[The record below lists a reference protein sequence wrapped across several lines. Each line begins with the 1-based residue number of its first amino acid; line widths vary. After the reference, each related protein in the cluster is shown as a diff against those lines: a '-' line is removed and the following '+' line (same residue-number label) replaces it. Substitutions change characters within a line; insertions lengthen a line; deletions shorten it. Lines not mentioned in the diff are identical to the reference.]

1 MKRVLLHGFFLFL
14 CVFTLAL
21 VGCTEKQTGE
31 TVPSTV
37 ATVQALDTSAPE
49 PTVTYPLEEVEKFS
63 FIIPGETTIL
73 EVLET
78 IPGIPEWIVNNF
90 LYWPIIYTLSD
101 GTEVHVIVNS
111 ETRIVVRVD
120 LKLTDGSFITI
131 NE

>member
-14 CVFTLAL
+14 CVFTLVL
-21 VGCTEKQTGE
+21 IGCTEKQTGE

-37 ATVQALDTSAPE
+37 AIVQALDTSAPE

-90 LYWPIIYTLSD
+90 LYWPITYTLSD

-111 ETRIVVRVD
+111 DTRIVVRVD

>member
-1 MKRVLLHGFFLFL
+1 MFALV
-14 CVFTLAL
+14 L

-78 IPGIPEWIVNNF
+78 IPDIPKGVMLSS
-90 LYWPIIYTLSD
+90 LYWPVTYSLSD
-101 GTEVHVIVNS
+101 GTEVHVIVNF